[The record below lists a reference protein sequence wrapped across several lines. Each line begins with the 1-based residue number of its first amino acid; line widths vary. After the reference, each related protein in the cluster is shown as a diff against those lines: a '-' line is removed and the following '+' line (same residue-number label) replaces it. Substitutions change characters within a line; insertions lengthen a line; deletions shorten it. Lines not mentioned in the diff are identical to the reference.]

1 MNKEVIIF
9 NKING
14 KEEFGFSRR
23 EIADRSRLDASLISR
38 FLTGKTDISVSKFF
52 QLINS
57 MPKSFQEA
65 YWYETLNSNYVT
77 NDNKML
83 LHWASLI
90 SEASYTDLQ
99 EILNAMALRW
109 EELGKSKTKSKE
121 LAST

>member
-14 KEEFGFSRR
+14 REEFGFSRR

-38 FLTGKTDISVSKFF
+38 FLNGKTDISVSKFF

-65 YWYETLNSNYVT
+65 YWNETLNSNYVT
-77 NDNKML
+77 DDNKTL

-99 EILNAMALRW
+99 EILNAIALRW
-109 EELGKSKTKSKE
+109 AELGKSKTKSKE